1 MKRPIDALRAS
12 HPRFAEAEE
21 AARERLRAAPG
32 GPVLEMFTEMV
43 RAEPTGPQLEAIILA
58 TLRPAWL
65 VVDDAIRIE
74 GDFDR
79 VDAVTARK
87 AALERDIR
95 AVGRVDLLHH
105 PTMNF
110 VGTGWLIDDDLAVT
124 NRHVAE
130 VFAQSDGMGR
140 FAFRRGAFGEAME
153 ARLDTVRQHETE
165 APLRRA
171 EVREVLMIAG
181 RDEPDFAFLRVT
193 PIDDVAPLRLA
204 ERPVAQGTPI
214 AAVGYPAWDG
224 GRNDP
229 VLMER
234 YFRGVYDV
242 KRVSPGLVTEIV
254 ESGPYILTDY
264 TSLGGNSGSPVV
276 ALDTGHVVGLHFAG
290 AFGEANYAVP
300 ADIVAAARARLRPAR
315 TTVAAVAPAPKTGAT
330 PASRLKGRK
339 GYQADFLGAG
349 PLAAPLPALGAR
361 AADVAPVSDDPCG
374 VLKYQHFSVIQSAS
388 RRLPMLTAVN
398 IDGARRVALKRK
410 GDWKLDGRLSADH
423 QIGDALYA
431 ANPLDKGHM
440 VRRLDPGWGVKAEAQ
455 RAETDTFHYTNAA
468 PQHERLNQR
477 DWVGLEDY
485 ILQNAATRGFRAS
498 VFTGPV
504 FRETDRRLK
513 AQPGA
518 EDVPIPEEFWKI
530 AVMVRADTG
539 ALSATGYVLS
549 HGPMIRDLTEAAFVY
564 GEYRTYQVRIDR
576 IEQATGFDF
585 GALRDHDPLARPGI
599 AEGVFGEAALE
610 VTGPDS
616 LRL

>member
-21 AARERLRAAPG
+21 AARARLRAAPA
-32 GPVLEMFTEMV
+32 GPVLEMSTEAV

-105 PTMNF
+105 PTMSF
-110 VGTGWLIDDDLAVT
+110 VGTGWLIDRDLAVT

-130 VFAQSDGMGR
+130 VFAQSDGMGG
-140 FAFRRGAFGEAME
+140 FGFRRGTFGEAME
-153 ARLDTVRQHETE
+153 ARLDTVRQHDTE
-165 APLRRA
+165 GPRRRA
-171 EVREVLMIAG
+171 EVRAVLMIAG
-181 RDEPDFAFLRVT
+181 RDEPDFAFLRVA
-193 PIDDVAPLRLA
+193 PLDDVEPLRLA
-204 ERPVAQGTPI
+204 ERPVAEGTPV
-214 AAVGYPAWDG
+214 AAIGYPAWDG

-242 KRVSPGLVTEIV
+242 KRVSPGLVTEVV
-254 ESGPYILTDY
+254 ESGPYLLTDY

-300 ADIVAAARARLRPAR
+300 ADIVAAARARLRPAPKPG
-315 TTVAAVAPAPKTGAT
+315 AALAAGPTTGAT
-330 PASRLKGRK
+330 PAGRLKGRK
-339 GYQADFLGAG
+339 GYEADFLGAG
-349 PLAAPLPALGAR
+349 PLAVPLPALGAR
-361 AADVAPVSDDPCG
+361 ATDVAPVADDSAG
-374 VLKYQHFSVIQSAS
+374 VLRYTHFSVIQSAS

-398 IDGARRVALKRK
+398 IDGARSVALKRK
-410 GDWKLDGRLSADH
+410 GDWKLDGRVSADH
-423 QIGDALYA
+423 QIGNALYVS
-431 ANPLDKGHM
+431 NPLDRGHM
-440 VRRLDPGWGVKAEAQ
+440 VRRRDPGWGSKAEAQ
-455 RAETDTFHYTNAA
+455 RGEADTFHYTNAA

-485 ILQNAATRGFRAS
+485 ILENAATRDFRAS

-530 AVMVRADTG
+530 AVMVNADTG

-576 IEQATGFDF
+576 IEKATGFDF
-585 GALRDHDPLARPGI
+585 GALRSHDPLARPGVNE
-599 AEGVFGEAALE
+599 ALFGEAAIA
-610 VTGPDS
+610 VTGPES